1 MKKILLITV
10 VLLATLSFSTLN
22 AQVKWGFKMG
32 ADFSN
37 LKIDIGGINAN
48 DALKTKR
55 MITPRLGFIIEVP
68 VNDEFFFQT
77 GVFGAMKGIKFD
89 SERVVDNESV
99 SSKEYE
105 VILCIDFPINFG
117 YKYDLGGAKLFA
129 MAGPV
134 ISYNTYSTLLYQT
147 DGKDW
152 NNEHETIGTL
162 ETDTHKPLNFGV
174 NLEGGIEVSRF
185 QFTAFY
191 TQGLSNLSNHE
202 GATTKTNVFGLTA
215 AIKFGRVDSR
225 RGGYRR

>member
-1 MKKILLITV
+1 MKKILFIAIILV
-10 VLLATLSFSTLN
+10 AALSSSTLN

-37 LKIDIGGINAN
+37 LKIDILGIDAN

-55 MITPRLGFIIEVP
+55 LITPRLGFIIEVP

-105 VILCIDFPINFG
+105 VILCMDFPINFG

-129 MAGPV
+129 MVGPV

-152 NNEHETIGTL
+152 NNEHQTIGTL
-162 ETDTHKPLNFGV
+162 ETDTYKPLNFGV

-202 GATTKTNVFGLTA
+202 ETTTKTNVFGLTA
-215 AIKFGRVDSR
+215 AVKFGRVDNR